1 TFISEVIN
9 RLGEESSKAQKLQIP
24 ITTTTKFTADTN
36 DDLIYLM
43 FARCNVSKQSRF
55 KEIGF
60 IRFGKRDLYFDD
72 GTSLKHLV
80 NCPSILGYEMKLVF
94 SGHASNTTQIMN
106 EMTETDGD
114 GDEEV
119 RTGYFGIRS
128 YLHHFYEN
136 SREYDEHATE
146 L

>member
-1 TFISEVIN
+1 MFGVCRTFLSEIID

-24 ITTTTKFTADTN
+24 ITTTSKFTANTN

-43 FARCNVSKQSRF
+43 FTRSNVSKQSRF

-80 NCPSILGYEMKLVF
+80 NCPSILGIYHIYQMMVTIIYKFLLFPSFQIFIFVLNVMVLVKYY
-94 SGHASNTTQIMN
+94 SI
-106 EMTETDGD
+106 
-114 GDEEV
+114 
-119 RTGYFGIRS
+119 
-128 YLHHFYEN
+128 
-136 SREYDEHATE
+136 
-146 L
+146 